1 MNPYE
6 CNAIDFL
13 AKIDYLAKRKDLKTK
28 DSLFKVL
35 VHIQL
40 REGFHLGLKVA
51 GKVGLG
57 NESCFYSYYGKEDPI
72 MSGYPFSTHN
82 HGLDDILFA
91 GLDVEMS
98 EMGAWQAYLLWMS
111 PTVLPVF
118 WHGGYICREYF
129 FDRENFKG
137 IIPTYG
143 EMPVEV
149 TLDQIPHPNVTIEG
163 NKAIVTCPYWNEWE
177 GLVLE
182 SMPIIFKG
190 DGEIAFRRAKHKVLY
205 KYNCGIC
212 Y

>member
-6 CNAIDFL
+6 RNAIDFL

-51 GKVGLG
+51 GKVGMG
-57 NESCFYSYYGKEDPI
+57 DESSFYCYYGKEDPI
-72 MSGYPFSTHN
+72 LSGLPLSSHDHT
-82 HGLDDILFA
+82 LDAILFA
-91 GLDVEMS
+91 GLDVEPS

-118 WHGGYICREYF
+118 WHGGYIVREYF

-143 EMPVEV
+143 AMPVNV
-149 TLDQIPHPNVTIEG
+149 TLDKIPQPTVTMEE
-163 NKAIVTCPYWNEWE
+163 NKAVVSCPYWNEWE

-212 Y
+212 F